1 MSQLSIPPLSLCFL
15 LLISLRPTLSAAEP
29 IDTRLLDQWKDPA
42 FIKSFTGD
50 LGVRTDIEPSISVEE
65 KALIASILPQITQNQ
80 SQAFSSLSTK
90 VTSNSSAALD
100 FLLGHL
106 SNVSG
111 NREQA
116 AKHYRVATDKFP
128 NFLRAH
134 KWLGHFYF
142 EQQNFVQATQ
152 SYGRVL
158 SLNGGDEF
166 VHGRLAYCLLNR
178 GEYVSAET
186 AFRNASVANPSN
198 PRWKTGMAHCY
209 LNLGRSESALAIT
222 EELLRQEPDTQSH
235 WLLKANAH
243 LAADESRKA
252 LAALEAARRVGR
264 ATAEIL
270 ISIGDLYL
278 NEGLTESAVENYQ
291 AALSENPNAAEAGT
305 LRAIE
310 ALLARN
316 QLAAARTVL
325 GTYNEL
331 SSTQATEAILERR
344 EKLRLW
350 INLST
355 GDSTDAV
362 TDMESYL
369 ANHPLDID
377 SLVRLAD
384 HFQASDQSVKTERLY
399 LQALRIDDT
408 NAAIL
413 VKLAQLQA
421 QHRRYAEALTTVQK
435 AIRIS
440 TNPSLE
446 SYAQQLDLLAKQ
458 GAGKSPSP
466 SAN

>member
-1 MSQLSIPPLSLCFL
+1 MSQLYFSTLSLSFL
-15 LLISLRPTLSAAEP
+15 LFISFRPILPAAEP
-29 IDTRLLDQWKDPA
+29 IDARLLDEWKDPA

-50 LGVRTDIEPSISVEE
+50 LGVRTDIEPSISAEE
-65 KALIASILPQITQNQ
+65 KALISSILPQITQNQ
-80 SQAFSSLSTK
+80 AQALSSLSAK
-90 VTSNSSAALD
+90 VTTHSSAALD

-111 NREQA
+111 NQEQA
-116 AKHYRVATDKFP
+116 AKHYQVATDKFP

-142 EQQNFVQATQ
+142 EQQDFVLATQ

-186 AFRNASVANPSN
+186 AFRNASVTNPTN
-198 PRWKTGMAHCY
+198 PRWKMGLAHCY
-209 LNLGRSESALAIT
+209 LNLGQSEAALAIT
-222 EELLRQEPDTQSH
+222 EELLKQEPDTQSH

-278 NEGLTESAVENYQ
+278 NEGLIVSAVENYQ

-310 ALLARN
+310 ALLIRN
-316 QLAAARTVL
+316 QLAAAQTVF

-331 SSTQATEAILERR
+331 SSTQATKPTKERR
-344 EKLRLW
+344 DKLRLW
-350 INLST
+350 IKLST
-355 GDSTDAV
+355 EEASDAV
-362 TDMESYL
+362 SDMESYL
-369 ANHPLDID
+369 THHPLDIE

-384 HFQASDQSVKTERLY
+384 HLQASDNSLRAEQLY

-408 NAAIL
+408 KTPIL
-413 VKLAQLQA
+413 AKLAQLQV
-421 QHRRYAEALTTVQK
+421 QQRRYAEALSNIQK
-435 AIRIS
+435 AIRLNKDS
-440 TNPSLE
+440 NLE

-458 GAGKSPSP
+458 EANNSPSP
-466 SAN
+466 SAR

>member
-1 MSQLSIPPLSLCFL
+1 MSQRHSPTLSLCFL
-15 LLISLRPTLSAAEP
+15 LFLSLRPLLHAAEP
-29 IDTRLLDQWKDPA
+29 IEARLLDEWKDPD

-50 LGVRTDIEPSISVEE
+50 LGVRTDIEPSISAEE

-80 SQAFSSLSTK
+80 AQAFSSLSAK
-90 VTSNSSAALD
+90 VTIHSSAALD

-116 AKHYRVATDKFP
+116 ARHYNVATDKFP

-142 EQQNFVQATQ
+142 EQQDFVQATQ

-166 VHGRLAYCLLNR
+166 VHGRLAYCLLSR

-186 AFRNASVANPSN
+186 AFRNASVTNPSN
-198 PRWKTGMAHCY
+198 PRWKVGLAHCY
-209 LNLGRSESALAIT
+209 LNLGRSEAALAIT

-278 NEGLTESAVENYQ
+278 NEGLIVSAIENYQ
-291 AALSENPNAAEAGT
+291 AALSENPNAAEVGT

-310 ALLARN
+310 ALLVRN

-325 GTYNEL
+325 GSYNEL
-331 SSTQATEAILERR
+331 SSTQATEAIKERR

-355 GDSTDAV
+355 DDSTDAV
-362 TDMESYL
+362 SDMESYL
-369 ANHPLDID
+369 TNHPLDID

-384 HFQASDQSVKTERLY
+384 HFQASDHSVKAEQLY

-413 VKLAQLQA
+413 VKIAQLQA
-421 QHRRYAEALTTVQK
+421 QQRRYAEALSTVQK
-435 AIRIS
+435 AIRLS
-440 TNPSLE
+440 NDPNLE

-458 GAGKSPSP
+458 DANKIPSP
-466 SAN
+466 SAR

>member
-1 MSQLSIPPLSLCFL
+1 MSPFHFPTLFLCAL
-15 LLISLRPTLSAAEP
+15 LFISLRPLLPAAEP
-29 IDTRLLDQWKDPA
+29 IDTRLLDEWKDPA

-65 KALIASILPQITQNQ
+65 KALISSILPLITQNQ
-80 SQAFSSLSTK
+80 TQAFSSLSVK
-90 VTSNSSAALD
+90 VTTQSSAALD

-116 AKHYRVATDKFP
+116 ARHYRVATDKFP

-142 EQQNFVQATQ
+142 EQQDFVLATQ
-152 SYGRVL
+152 SYERVL

-198 PRWKTGMAHCY
+198 PRWKTGLAHCF
-209 LNLGRSESALAIT
+209 LNLGRSEAALAIS

-264 ATAEIL
+264 PTAEIQ

-278 NEGLTESAVENYQ
+278 NEGLILSAVENYQ
-291 AALSENPNAAEAGT
+291 AALRENPNAAEVGT
-305 LRAIE
+305 LRGIE

-316 QLAAARTVL
+316 QSAAAQAVL
-325 GTYNEL
+325 DSYNEL

-350 INLST
+350 INLSA
-355 GDSTDAV
+355 DDAANAV
-362 TDMESYL
+362 ADMESYL
-369 ANHPLDID
+369 TNHPLDID

-384 HFQASDQSVKTERLY
+384 HFQASDHSVKAEPLY
-399 LQALRIDDT
+399 LQAHRIDAT

-413 VKLAQLQA
+413 IKLAQLQA
-421 QHRRYAEALTTVQK
+421 QQRHFEEALSTVQK
-435 AIRIS
+435 AIQLS
-440 TNPSLE
+440 NDPNLE
-446 SYAQQLDLLAKQ
+446 SYAQQLALLAKQ
-458 GAGKSPSP
+458 EANKSPSQ
-466 SAN
+466 SAR